1 MEIAVGGRWGEE
13 RGNRDHKVETL
24 CSQRGQDTRF
34 SGVALWLRK
43 GWFYTV
49 QLHLESLFEHAE
61 AQRTPLQTR
70 LSWAHQ

>member
-24 CSQRGQDTRF
+24 CSQRGQETRF
-34 SGVALWLRK
+34 SGVAIWLRK

-49 QLHLESLFEHAE
+49 QLF
-61 AQRTPLQTR
+61 T
-70 LSWAHQ
+70 